1 MRSIIGAVLG
11 IGVGIGVGMVLWIST
26 GHLGVGIGVAAG
38 LAFLLSSVV
47 TLRAARV

>member
-1 MRSIIGAVLG
+1 MRSLIGTIFGIGA
-11 IGVGIGVGMVLWIST
+11 GIGVGMALWVST

-38 LAFLLSSVV
+38 LAVLFGGAV

>member
-1 MRSIIGAVLG
+1 MRSIIGSVLG
-11 IGVGIGVGMVLWIST
+11 IGVGIGVGMVLWVST

-38 LAFLLSSVV
+38 LAILFSGVV

>member
-1 MRSIIGAVLG
+1 MRSLIGSVLG
-11 IGVGIGVGMVLWIST
+11 IGVGIGVGMALWVST

-38 LAFLLSSVV
+38 LAVLFSGVV